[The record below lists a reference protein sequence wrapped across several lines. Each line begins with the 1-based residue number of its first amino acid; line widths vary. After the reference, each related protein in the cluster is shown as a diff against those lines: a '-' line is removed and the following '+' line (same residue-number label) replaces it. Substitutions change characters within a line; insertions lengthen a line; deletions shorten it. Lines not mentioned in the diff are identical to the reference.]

1 MNSQRALIKQI
12 SKDQIQ
18 IKTKAS
24 MQFKRL
30 RGRRYCVDC
39 KSQAFMEG
47 IFSQPNPSK
56 SQEPLNN
63 VSSRSEYACTSA
75 VICSVQETQ
84 SNTLYML
91 QICITFLIF
100 QQTHPFGGHI
110 VWIPIYGGSQRS
122 DFGKA
127 SMILETI
134 TFFTCDGM
142 VQLHSQGVLDI
153 ERCRKLQEKYDQ
165 LPTADEQGLCIGA
178 TFQLSA
184 TNGIDPARRIQVCG
198 FCRCVEYLSD
208 VVGDTVLS
216 KGGEVM
222 LCTTELKHGVT
233 ESLKMMVAVPFLWG
247 VPPELDTLRQAIAY
261 GGGFVHKEQKL
272 WQIY

>member
-56 SQEPLNN
+56 SQ
-63 VSSRSEYACTSA
+63 
-75 VICSVQETQ
+75 
-84 SNTLYML
+84 
-91 QICITFLIF
+91 
-100 QQTHPFGGHI
+100 
-110 VWIPIYGGSQRS
+110 
-122 DFGKA
+122 
-127 SMILETI
+127 ETI

>member
-56 SQEPLNN
+56 SQE
-63 VSSRSEYACTSA
+63 
-75 VICSVQETQ
+75 
-84 SNTLYML
+84 
-91 QICITFLIF
+91 
-100 QQTHPFGGHI
+100 
-110 VWIPIYGGSQRS
+110 
-122 DFGKA
+122 
-127 SMILETI
+127 TI

-165 LPTADEQGLCIGA
+165 LPTADEQWPDFGCEGIKVQRAHQPTSQCQGKKKKKKIGRA
-178 TFQLSA
+178 H
-184 TNGIDPARRIQVCG
+184 V
-198 FCRCVEYLSD
+198 
-208 VVGDTVLS
+208 
-216 KGGEVM
+216 
-222 LCTTELKHGVT
+222 
-233 ESLKMMVAVPFLWG
+233 
-247 VPPELDTLRQAIAY
+247 
-261 GGGFVHKEQKL
+261 
-272 WQIY
+272 